1 MTERIFCDDCQDYGY
16 VYLERDNSNQIT
28 EFEVI
33 STCKCPQFLM
43 LGESK

>member
-16 VYLERDNSNQIT
+16 VYLERDNLNQIT

-33 STCKCPQFLM
+33 STCKCPKFLM